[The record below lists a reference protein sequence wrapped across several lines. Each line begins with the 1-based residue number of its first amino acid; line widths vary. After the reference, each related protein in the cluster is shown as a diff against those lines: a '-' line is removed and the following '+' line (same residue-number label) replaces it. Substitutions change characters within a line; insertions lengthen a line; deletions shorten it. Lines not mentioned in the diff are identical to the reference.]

1 VSLSQPSRN
10 RGLLQGTS
18 ARWSTE
24 EAMALLDYRKLC
36 PKSGH
41 VLTYEEHGAL
51 RATSRAAGKSRTIQ
65 CESCG
70 RTLEVC
76 LDPGT
81 GRSLI
86 YPMHLK
92 HGAELRPE
100 QGQRPK

>member
-1 VSLSQPSRN
+1 
-10 RGLLQGTS
+10 
-18 ARWSTE
+18 
-24 EAMALLDYRKLC
+24 MALLDYQKLC

-41 VLTYEEHGAL
+41 ALTSDEQGAF
-51 RATSRAAGKSRTIQ
+51 RAARHSSGKSLTIR

-70 RTLEVC
+70 RTLEAS

-92 HGAELRPE
+92 SGAEGRSD
-100 QGQRPK
+100 QGSQR

>member
-1 VSLSQPSRN
+1 
-10 RGLLQGTS
+10 
-18 ARWSTE
+18 
-24 EAMALLDYRKLC
+24 MALLDYQKLC

-41 VLTYEEHGAL
+41 VLTYEEHAAL
-51 RATSRAAGKSRTIQ
+51 RATARLSGKSRTIQ

-81 GRSLI
+81 GRSLM

-92 HGAELRPE
+92 HRAELRSE
-100 QGQRPK
+100 QERRPK

>member
-1 VSLSQPSRN
+1 
-10 RGLLQGTS
+10 
-18 ARWSTE
+18 
-24 EAMALLDYRKLC
+24 MALLDYRKLC

-41 VLTYEEHGAL
+41 VLTSDQEHAARAGK
-51 RATSRAAGKSRTIQ
+51 RATGQAWTLK

-76 LDPGT
+76 ADPGT

-92 HGAELRPE
+92 SAAELLSD
-100 QGQRPK
+100 QGTLSR